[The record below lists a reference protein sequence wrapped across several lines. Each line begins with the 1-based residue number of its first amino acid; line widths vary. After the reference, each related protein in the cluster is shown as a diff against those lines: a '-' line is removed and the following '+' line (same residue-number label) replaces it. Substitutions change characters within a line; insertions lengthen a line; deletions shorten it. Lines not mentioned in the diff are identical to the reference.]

1 MAKKTEMLYMKDN
14 YIKDFEAEV
23 LKAGEDYLVLDKTAF
38 YPQGGGQESDTGE
51 LEFNETILTV
61 RKVKKEKGEVRHY
74 LKDPSKMPSKGDV
87 IHGRIDWDRRLT
99 HMRYHTA
106 IHVLTRYMQLH
117 YDADCVGNNISTRNG
132 RADFHPLG
140 ALSDDQLKVIQT
152 EVNKIIKKE
161 LPVKIQFMPRE
172 EAITFLKKKGYQT
185 DYIDMIP
192 ASVKTFRII
201 SVDDYD
207 YASCAGTHVKN
218 TSEIKSIKVVKR
230 RSMGKEKERIVL
242 DLV

>member
-23 LKAGEDYLVLDKTAF
+23 LKVGDDYLVLDKTAF
-38 YPQGGGQESDTGE
+38 YPQGGGQESDTGK
-51 LEFNETILTV
+51 LAFNDITLSV
-61 RKVKKEKGEVRHY
+61 RKVKKKKGEVRHY
-74 LKDPSKMPSKGDV
+74 LDNPTELPSKGDT
-87 IHGRIDWDRRLT
+87 IQGEIDWDRRLT

-106 IHVLTRYMQLH
+106 IHVLTRYMQLN
-117 YDADCVGNNISTRNG
+117 YDAECVGNNISTRNG

-140 ALSDDQLKVIQT
+140 ALSDDQLKEIEK
-152 EVNKIIKKE
+152 EVNKIIKKN
-161 LPVKIQFMPRE
+161 LPVEIQFMPRE
-172 EAITFLKKKGYQT
+172 EAIDFLKEKGYQT

-218 TSEIKSIKVVKR
+218 TSEIEGIKVVKR